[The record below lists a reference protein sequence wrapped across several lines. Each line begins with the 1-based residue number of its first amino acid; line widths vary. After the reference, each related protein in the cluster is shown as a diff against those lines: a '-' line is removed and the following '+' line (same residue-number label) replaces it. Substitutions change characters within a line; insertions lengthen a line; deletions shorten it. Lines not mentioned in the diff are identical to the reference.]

1 MRFLVDEDLPRSLAG
16 VFRSAGHEAFDV
28 RDIGLRGHPDLEVFR
43 EAQQRGAVLVSGD
56 RGFAN
61 ILSHPPGSH
70 AGILIA
76 HFPNEI
82 PTGTLNEQILG
93 AIESLGEGEIRG
105 NLVMIEPG
113 RIRIR
118 RVGRRA

>member
-1 MRFLVDEDLPRSLAG
+1 VRFLVDEDLPRSLAR
-16 VFRSAGHEAFDV
+16 VLRSAGHDALDV
-28 RDIGLRGHPDLEVFR
+28 RDIGLRGCPDQEVFR
-43 EAQQRGAVLVSGD
+43 AAQDRDAVLVSGD

-61 ILSHPPGSH
+61 IITHPPGSH
-70 AGILIA
+70 AGVVVA

-82 PTGTLNEQILG
+82 PTNTLNTQILS
-93 AIESLGEGEIRG
+93 AVQSLEEMEISG

-118 RVGRRA
+118 RVGAI

>member
-1 MRFLVDEDLPRSLAG
+1 MRLLVDEDLPRSLA
-16 VFRSAGHEAFDV
+16 VALRSAGHEALDV
-28 RDIGLRGHPDLEVFR
+28 RDIGLRGHPDQDVFQA
-43 EAQQRGAVLVSGD
+43 AQERGAVLVSGD

-82 PTGTLNEQILG
+82 PTVALNEQILG
-93 AIESLGEGEIRG
+93 AVESLGETEIRG

-118 RVGRRA
+118 RAGAI

>member
-1 MRFLVDEDLPRSLAG
+1 MRLLVDEDLPRSLALLL
-16 VFRSAGHEAFDV
+16 RSAGHEVLDV
-28 RDIGLRGHPDLEVFR
+28 RDIGLRGHPDQDVFR
-43 EAQQRGAVLVSGD
+43 EAQQREAVLVSGD

-76 HFPNEI
+76 HFPNEV
-82 PTGTLNEQILG
+82 PTGILNQQILG
-93 AIESLGEGEIRG
+93 AVESLGEGEIVG
-105 NLVMIEPG
+105 NLVMVEPG

-118 RVGRRA
+118 RPRAI

>member
-1 MRFLVDEDLPRSLAG
+1 MRFLVDEDLPRSLAE
-16 VFRSAGHEAFDV
+16 VLRSAGHDALDV
-28 RDIGLRGHPDLEVFR
+28 RDIGLRGHPDLAVSKA
-43 EAQQRGAVLVSGD
+43 AQESGAVLISGD

-70 AGILIA
+70 AGIVVA
-76 HFPNEI
+76 HFPNEV
-82 PTGTLNEQILG
+82 PNSTLNEQIL
-93 AIESLGEGEIRG
+93 AAVQSLGEDEIRG

-118 RVGRRA
+118 RVGAI

>member
-1 MRFLVDEDLPRSLAG
+1 
-16 VFRSAGHEAFDV
+16 
-28 RDIGLRGHPDLEVFR
+28 
-43 EAQQRGAVLVSGD
+43 VLVSGD

-61 ILSHPPGSH
+61 IITHPPGSH
-70 AGILIA
+70 AGVVVA

-82 PTGTLNEQILG
+82 PTNTLNTQILS
-93 AIESLGEGEIRG
+93 AVQSLEEMEISG

-118 RVGRRA
+118 RVGAI

>member
-1 MRFLVDEDLPRSLAG
+1 MRFLVDEDLPRSLAR
-16 VFRSAGHEAFDV
+16 VLRSAGHDALDV
-28 RDIGLRGHPDLEVFR
+28 RDIGLRGRPDQEVFSA
-43 EAQQRGAVLVSGD
+43 AQDRDAVLVSGD

-61 ILSHPPGSH
+61 IITYPPGSH
-70 AGILIA
+70 AGIVVA

-82 PTGTLNEQILG
+82 PTNTFNTQILS
-93 AIESLGEGEIRG
+93 AVQSLEEMEIRG

-118 RVGRRA
+118 RVGAI